1 MFQYYWEITMSRK
14 NPKAYEEWGTL
25 AFSLA
30 LARDEFVGLTIR
42 LATKERGSTL
52 LIDVLYLLDEKSR
65 SGDSYAQYEDALR
78 RGLAEFKRLYEIHCE
93 NMDMYN

>member
-1 MFQYYWEITMSRK
+1 MLRK
-14 NPKAYEEWGTL
+14 NPKAYEGWDTL

-30 LARDEFVGLTIR
+30 LESNDFVGLTVR
-42 LATKERGSTL
+42 LATKERRSTL

-65 SGDSYAQYEDALR
+65 SNDSYSQYEDALR

-93 NMDMYN
+93 DIDMA